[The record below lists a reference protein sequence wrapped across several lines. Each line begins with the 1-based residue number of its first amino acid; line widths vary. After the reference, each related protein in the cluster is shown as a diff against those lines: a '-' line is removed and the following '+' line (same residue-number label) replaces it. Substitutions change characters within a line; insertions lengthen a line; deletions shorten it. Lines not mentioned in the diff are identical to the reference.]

1 MSDLVSVII
10 PVYNVRDYLHKCI
23 DSVKTQTYTNLQII
37 LVDDGSADGSGE
49 ICDEAA
55 TRDQR
60 ITVIH
65 QANGGLSAARNKG
78 LETATGK
85 YVCFLDGDDW
95 FDNRFVEELLNL
107 AETRNADITVCDFV
121 RVSDENEVK
130 SGKVTDSKDEPIE
143 YDNKQAVREVIE
155 QKRINSLTWNKL
167 YKRELW
173 EGIRFPEE
181 KLHEDEYTTYRLL
194 WKAKKVVETR
204 EVLYYY
210 RKRASS
216 VTETSDRVIIRKR
229 AFDIVKA
236 KEERYLY
243 FSERDDILAGASF
256 IHYMDGLKYVIR
268 SGMLSDPADK
278 NTVIK
283 KYVEYSGR
291 IWKTPHVSLYKR
303 MALSVWKAVIRLI

>member
-95 FDNRFVEELLNL
+95 FDEKFTEELLNI
-107 AETRNADITVCDFV
+107 AETRNADIAVCGFV
-121 RVSDENEVK
+121 RVYHEDEAKAE
-130 SGKVTDSKDEPIE
+130 KDQDNKEELIE
-143 YDNKQAVREVIE
+143 YDNRQAVKEVIE
-155 QKRINSLTWNKL
+155 EKKIKSLSWNKL
-167 YKRELW
+167 YKKELW
-173 EGIRFPEE
+173 EGISFPEG
-181 KLHEDEYTTYRLL
+181 KLHEDEYTTYKLL
-194 WKAKKVVETR
+194 WRAEKVVETSR
-204 EVLYYY
+204 VLYYY
-210 RKRASS
+210 RKRPDS
-216 VTETSDRVIIRKR
+216 VTETSDTDIIRER
-229 AFDIVKA
+229 AYHTIEA
-236 KEERYLY
+236 KEERYR
-243 FSERDDILAGASF
+243 FFAKKDRTLAGKAF
-256 IHYMDGLKYVIR
+256 INYMDGLKYVIR

-278 NTVIK
+278 SAVIK
-283 KYVEYSGR
+283 KYDEYSGW
-291 IWKTPHVSLYKR
+291 IWKVPCVSLYKR
-303 MALSVWKAVIRLI
+303 TALTVWRAVIRII